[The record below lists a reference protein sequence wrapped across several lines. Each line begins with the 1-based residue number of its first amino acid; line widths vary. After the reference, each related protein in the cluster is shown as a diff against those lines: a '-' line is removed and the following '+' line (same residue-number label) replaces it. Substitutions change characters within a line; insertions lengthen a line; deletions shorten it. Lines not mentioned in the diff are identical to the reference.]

1 MSTKNDYYDLLGVTK
16 TSSAQEIKNAYRKKA
31 LEWHPDRHQ
40 GADKEEAE
48 KKFKEINESYQV
60 LSDPNK
66 KAAYDNYGHD
76 AFAPGGMGGRGGGN
90 PFSAQG
96 GPASGWAGGS
106 PFTYTWS
113 SSGGP
118 FGSAQGKSPFGNTD
132 FGDPFDIFESFF
144 GGGGSPF
151 GGQQRQRQIP
161 RYSVRLEFMEA
172 VNGVEKEFDIEGK
185 RRKIKIPAGVDEGT
199 KINFGD
205 FTLSVNVI
213 PHEFFERN
221 GDDIYISITIP
232 YSMAV
237 FGGTIKVP
245 TIEDEVKL
253 KVRPATGAGTMIRL
267 RGKGAP
273 NPHHKQRG
281 DQYVKLN
288 ILVPEKLNR
297 TQKRIIDDLKEEGL

>member
-16 TSSAQEIKNAYRKKA
+16 SSSRQEIKNAYRKKA

-48 KKFKEINESYQV
+48 KKFKEINEAYQV
-60 LSDPNK
+60 LSDSSK
-66 KAAYDNYGHD
+66 KSAYDNYGHE
-76 AFAPGGMGGRGGGN
+76 AFAPGGGGFRGGGN
-90 PFSAQG
+90 PFAG
-96 GPASGWAGGS
+96 GFGGSQQGS

-113 SSGGP
+113 SGG
-118 FGSAQGKSPFGNTD
+118 GQQNPFGNAD

-144 GGGGSPF
+144 GGGNPF

-172 VNGVEKEFDIEGK
+172 VKGVEKEFNIEGN

-205 FTLSVNVI
+205 FTLSVNVA
-213 PHEFFERN
+213 PHEFFERD
-221 GDDIYISITIP
+221 GDDIYINVTIP

-237 FGGTIKVP
+237 MGGTIKVP
-245 TIEDEVKL
+245 TIDDEIKI
-253 KVRPATGAGTMIRL
+253 KVRSGTQSGTMIRL

-273 NPHHKQRG
+273 TPHHKQKG
-281 DQYVKLN
+281 DQYVKIN
-288 ILVPEKLNR
+288 ILVPEKLTR

>member
-1 MSTKNDYYDLLGVTK
+1 MSSKNDYYDLLGVTK
-16 TSSAQEIKNAYRKKA
+16 TSSGQEIKNAYRKKA

-40 GADKEEAE
+40 GGDKEEAE
-48 KKFKEINESYQV
+48 RKFKEINEAYQI
-60 LSDPNK
+60 LSDPSK
-66 KAAYDNYGHD
+66 KGAYDNYGHD
-76 AFAPGGMGGRGGGN
+76 AFSPGGMGSRGGGN
-90 PFSAQG
+90 PFAG
-96 GPASGWAGGS
+96 GGQGS

-113 SSGGP
+113 SGG
-118 FGSAQGKSPFGNTD
+118 GQQNPFGNTD

-144 GGGGSPF
+144 GGGGNPF
-151 GGQQRQRQIP
+151 GGQQRQKQIP

-205 FTLSVNVI
+205 FTLSVNVA
-213 PHEFFERN
+213 PHEFFERD
-221 GDDIYISITIP
+221 GDDIYINVTIP

-237 FGGTIKVP
+237 LGGTIKVP
-245 TIEDEVKL
+245 TITDEVKI
-253 KVRPATGAGTMIRL
+253 KVREGTGSGTMIRL

-273 NPHHKQRG
+273 NPHHKTKG

-288 ILVPEKLNR
+288 ILVPGRRFL
-297 TQKRIIDDLKEEGL
+297 